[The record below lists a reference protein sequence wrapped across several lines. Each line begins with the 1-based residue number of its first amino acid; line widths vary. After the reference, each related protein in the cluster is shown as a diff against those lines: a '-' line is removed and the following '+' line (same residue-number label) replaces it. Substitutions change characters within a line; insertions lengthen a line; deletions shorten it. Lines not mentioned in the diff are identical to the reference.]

1 MEALG
6 LVNRNSVGEVE
17 RSKLGTAIVY
27 LALKEGGFAEVAR
40 IMRCDRKLANEW
52 GL

>member
-17 RSKLGTAIVY
+17 RSKLGTAIVC
-27 LALKEGGFAEVAR
+27 LAEGEGFAEVAR
-40 IMRCDRKLANEW
+40 IMRSDRKLANEW

>member
-27 LALKEGGFAEVAR
+27 LALKEGDLPRWLG
-40 IMRCDRKLANEW
+40 
-52 GL
+52 